1 MSKISGFID
10 IKRQEPGKQ
19 EVANRI
25 RHFREFETPLPYET
39 LIDQAARCM
48 DCGIP
53 YCHACGCPLGNLIP
67 DWNNMV
73 HRGHWQRAL
82 ELLHATNNFPEITGR
97 ICPALCESA
106 CSLAI
111 NQEPVLIKHI
121 ELQIAEKGWQ
131 EGWIKPQPASVNS
144 NKRVAIIGSG
154 PAGLS
159 AAQQLM
165 RGGHSVVVFEKSN
178 RIGGLLRYGIPDFKL
193 EKWVIDR
200 RLAQMQSEGVIFEPD
215 VDVGVDISPHYL
227 SRNFDAIIIATGESV
242 ARDLNVPGRE
252 LKGIHFA
259 MDYLSQQN
267 RRNNGESIPAEKIID
282 AKNKHVV
289 VIGGG
294 DTGADCIGTAQ
305 RQGARQITQIELLR
319 QPPTERTPDNPWPY
333 WPKILRTSSSHAEGC
348 QRLWNILT
356 KSFAGKNQH
365 VTSLQ
370 CVKLDWQKD
379 PQTDNQKYSEIPGS
393 EFELKADLVLIAT
406 GFSHTEHSP
415 LLQKLALE
423 KNAKGNIK
431 VDSKGMTCASGVF
444 AVGDCVCGA
453 SLVVNAIQ
461 QGRAIAK
468 RVDQFLTSKT

>member
-144 NKRVAIIGSG
+144 NKRVA
-154 PAGLS
+154 
-159 AAQQLM
+159 
-165 RGGHSVVVFEKSN
+165 
-178 RIGGLLRYGIPDFKL
+178 
-193 EKWVIDR
+193 
-200 RLAQMQSEGVIFEPD
+200 
-215 VDVGVDISPHYL
+215 
-227 SRNFDAIIIATGESV
+227 
-242 ARDLNVPGRE
+242 
-252 LKGIHFA
+252 
-259 MDYLSQQN
+259 
-267 RRNNGESIPAEKIID
+267 
-282 AKNKHVV
+282 
-289 VIGGG
+289 
-294 DTGADCIGTAQ
+294 
-305 RQGARQITQIELLR
+305 
-319 QPPTERTPDNPWPY
+319 
-333 WPKILRTSSSHAEGC
+333 
-348 QRLWNILT
+348 
-356 KSFAGKNQH
+356 
-365 VTSLQ
+365 
-370 CVKLDWQKD
+370 
-379 PQTDNQKYSEIPGS
+379 
-393 EFELKADLVLIAT
+393 
-406 GFSHTEHSP
+406 
-415 LLQKLALE
+415 
-423 KNAKGNIK
+423 
-431 VDSKGMTCASGVF
+431 
-444 AVGDCVCGA
+444 
-453 SLVVNAIQ
+453 
-461 QGRAIAK
+461 
-468 RVDQFLTSKT
+468 